1 MPCSWHQWLRELLCK
16 PWTCPGVPRWR
27 CRTLAS
33 HSSSYIFS
41 RAIAVNLHVLAQQH
55 QEGLHS
61 TCEPWGRAAHHPYPP
76 PGLCI
81 RYHEHTLVSLRLN
94 SRQVLSGSG
103 PKWLIFKWL
112 LRADVPMCIPSF
124 LLLTH
129 FLHKQQIALLLSF
142 WSAGGGGKSHT
153 NDISS
158 LFRQAGDGGY
168 GHVPP
173 SHLSLPR
180 CFFWDFLL

>member
-1 MPCSWHQWLRELLCK
+1 MEMQNSGQPQLFPHLQQSHQSEPACTCPAAPGRAPLCQREPSLRKNCSSPLSSSRTLQNV
-16 PWTCPGVPRWR
+16 PWT
-27 CRTLAS
+27 RTA
-33 HSSSYIFS
+33 
-41 RAIAVNLHVLAQQH
+41 
-55 QEGLHS
+55 
-61 TCEPWGRAAHHPYPP
+61 P
-76 PGLCI
+76 
-81 RYHEHTLVSLRLN
+81 VSLRLN
-94 SRQVLSGSG
+94 SRQVLPGSG